1 MTNPVEHIRD
11 ELEGAG
17 DVIRLAEGQLYTV
30 KARKAGEFA
39 AEATKAMEECDT
51 LEQLC
56 GVCSNVV
63 KAEKVIGLNVSRR
76 VHQTA
81 LREAVRL
88 VLAAM
93 PGTFWA
99 MVEPIGFKPPRPD
112 DDRIVG
118 VLAGLV
124 DATSFLDDRT
134 RSGWSD
140 ASAIFDVLIT
150 LKPNP
155 DDDGIAMAGKSLE
168 LLAGTSRNRNYQA
181 EVNESLSKS
190 DAARLIAKGT
200 AVFLSKCIPRSPRG
214 DPTMTKVYARCERS
228 AWKKR
233 SADTLESETSAK
245 RASKEE

>member
-30 KARKAGEFA
+30 KAQQAGKFA

-99 MVEPIGFKPPRPD
+99 MVERFDPSRLGLTMTRSSGSSRARSTQSRSLMTGLSRVGAMQLSPLTSSSRSNQTPMMTGLPWPGSLSCLPVPRGTET
-112 DDRIVG
+112 I
-118 VLAGLV
+118 
-124 DATSFLDDRT
+124 RT
-134 RSGWSD
+134 RS
-140 ASAIFDVLIT
+140 T
-150 LKPNP
+150 
-155 DDDGIAMAGKSLE
+155 
-168 LLAGTSRNRNYQA
+168 
-181 EVNESLSKS
+181 
-190 DAARLIAKGT
+190 
-200 AVFLSKCIPRSPRG
+200 
-214 DPTMTKVYARCERS
+214 
-228 AWKKR
+228 
-233 SADTLESETSAK
+233 
-245 RASKEE
+245 RASPSRTPPG